1 MGKIFVI
8 AADWQFRA
16 LVNAQLL
23 EEGFKVRP
31 LPSPEAAL
39 QDLVLGSEKA
49 RLIIL
54 DTKDLDFETEVVADL
69 LQLMGKVPFVLCGD
83 ALSRSSL
90 NRVVASQGIT
100 SREGTGPV
108 RVLLRPFRVGDLV
121 REVRRLWACPE
132 GDAASGASLEAGA
145 AAVTDQAQVG

>member
-1 MGKIFVI
+1 MI

-16 LVNAQLL
+16 LVHAQLL
-23 EEGFKVRP
+23 EEGFQVRP

-54 DTKDLDFETEVVADL
+54 DTKGLDLETEVVADL
-69 LQLMGKVPFVLCGD
+69 LQLMGKVPLVLCGD

-100 SREGTGPV
+100 DREGIGPV

-121 REVRRLWACPE
+121 REVRRLWACRE
-132 GDAASGASLEAGA
+132 GDAASGASPEAEA
-145 AAVTDQAQVG
+145 EAVADQAQVG